1 MKPKRNG
8 GRPDRNG
15 VSSKDRSLEPFREGP
30 DETALTTDQGARVH
44 HTDDSLKAGRRGPT
58 LLEDFHLREKITRFD
73 HERIPERVVH
83 ARGSAAHGFFQV
95 YESMAKLTR
104 AGFLQDPRTRTPVPS
119 PALSMTTTVK
129 DTIKGRVIAALVAPG
144 VAGRE
149 LTAARKALEA
159 AGAKVEIVAPALGMV
174 ATADGTTLEATR
186 SLLTVKSVLFD
197 AVLIPGGADSR
208 RSAATP
214 MRAISSTRPT
224 STSSRSG
231 PWARGSSSCAPP
243 VSVKRRWRRPIG
255 GTASRAAV
263 SAS

>member
-1 MKPKRNG
+1 MKAKRNG
-8 GRPDRNG
+8 GRTDRNG
-15 VSSKDRSLEPFREGP
+15 GSSKDRSLEPFREHP
-30 DETALTTDQGARVH
+30 AQAALTTDQGVRVH
-44 HTDDSLKAGRRGPT
+44 HTDDSLKAGQRGPT

-149 LTAARKALEA
+149 LWIESLGMPAVIPPPEEEKEVKTAIGAAR
-159 AGAKVEIVAPALGMV
+159 AKQ
-174 ATADGTTLEATR
+174 
-186 SLLTVKSVLFD
+186 
-197 AVLIPGGADSR
+197 
-208 RSAATP
+208 
-214 MRAISSTRPT
+214 
-224 STSSRSG
+224 
-231 PWARGSSSCAPP
+231 ARKEVFSP
-243 VSVKRRWRRPIG
+243 
-255 GTASRAAV
+255 
-263 SAS
+263 